1 MDPRGP
7 IGHWW
12 VLCSRRQGTRHSNCK
27 FYCVSSKVTRART
40 SLWRRWLVLTNSSRF
55 CTVTSLQGPKSS
67 SRPSLPGTKSSPRSC
82 TSLQSTFSSPRSSSS
97 VQSSESNPSLPST
110 KSCTSSST
118 SSCPSEHPNQL
129 SGVLRGTKYVF
140 CIMWWWNPDSP
151 LDHNSTCNVRRD
163 PVSGFIRS
171 KL

>member
-1 MDPRGP
+1 MSP
-7 IGHWW
+7 
-12 VLCSRRQGTRHSNCK
+12 
-27 FYCVSSKVTRART
+27 KVTRKRA
-40 SLWRRWLVLTNSSRF
+40 SLRRRWLVLTNSSRF
-55 CTVTSLQGPKSS
+55 CTVTSLQGPKSSSRPSLPGTKSS

-110 KSCTSSST
+110 KSCT